1 MFRTGLGID
10 AGIAK
15 TNGQS
20 LRKSF
25 EVMSEMF
32 FFSIVF
38 VFKLSICFVALSSLY
53 SKLRFSLVARIIR
66 IIEGDFKILN
76 WQQNAKV

>member
-53 SKLRFSLVARIIR
+53 SKLRFSLVAPYRS
-66 IIEGDFKILN
+66 DH
-76 WQQNAKV
+76 